1 MDKLVTKINKLISRI
16 SKGDEKALNELF
28 ALTRRLLFFMAQ
40 KYLIDKSYAED
51 LLSGTYFKVVK
62 YSSTFDKTKNGLN
75 WIFKILHNEAIN
87 INKKHGAICECEL
100 TDDKASIEYINEL
113 LDKILVNDA
122 LKTLNEEERRIIY
135 LRYWEGLD
143 IKSIANKIGKPLS
156 TTYDK
161 LKNIL
166 KKLHNALK

>member
-1 MDKLVTKINKLISRI
+1 MDKFVTKINKLISRI

-51 LLSGTYFKVVK
+51 LLCETYFKVVK

-122 LKTLNEEERRIIY
+122 LKTLNEEER
-135 LRYWEGLD
+135 LD